1 MKLNS
6 SSIKERATLLG
17 AHGCGIA
24 SIKRFDAAP
33 EGFSPRD
40 IFSRCKSVIS
50 IFKEM
55 PIGAIMAENPIP
67 YTHAAYQLY
76 AEMDNTSM
84 ELIRYCHEFGA
95 EAVIVPADTP
105 YIYWD
110 VENMEGKGILSHKHT
125 AVLAGLGILGHNT
138 IFMNPE
144 YGNMVYLGSVL
155 VDAELE
161 QDELMTDFSC
171 IPGCRK

>member
-1 MKLNS
+1 
-6 SSIKERATLLG
+6 
-17 AHGCGIA
+17 
-24 SIKRFDAAP
+24 
-33 EGFSPRD
+33 
-40 IFSRCKSVIS
+40 
-50 IFKEM
+50 
-55 PIGAIMAENPIP
+55 MAENPIP

-171 IPGCRK
+171 IPGCRKCINACPVGAISDGHVNQKLCREKSFFKVGRGWDLYACSECRVKCPLRTGRLSK

>member
-1 MKLNS
+1 
-6 SSIKERATLLG
+6 
-17 AHGCGIA
+17 
-24 SIKRFDAAP
+24 
-33 EGFSPRD
+33 
-40 IFSRCKSVIS
+40 
-50 IFKEM
+50 
-55 PIGAIMAENPIP
+55 
-67 YTHAAYQLY
+67 
-76 AEMDNTSM
+76 M